1 MKYILVKIILFTLV
15 ISIPSC
21 NKFLE
26 ENPKSQIASDS
37 YFKTSDQVKS
47 AVNQLYHYATGPE
60 LFYVTQSWY
69 DATWAFYFDIM
80 SGLTDNPVQQDVT
93 IKYFAMLSQNQDNL
107 NGFSTGIW
115 TSFYAS
121 INIANTIISK
131 VENSATLDASTKAQ
145 ALATAKFFRAADYYY
160 LVRLFGGVPLVLEPI
175 SSLDNIYPG
184 RASVEE
190 VYKVITDDL
199 EWAKNNGNL
208 ADVPMGS
215 NNNRISKGT
224 VACFLSEAYLT
235 MAGYPLKKTEYY
247 SKALT
252 TAKSIIDSPGGYK
265 LFDNSGGTTPFDK
278 LRLTDFD
285 KGSEYLYYFE
295 YDPAI
300 QSTWY
305 PIWSFPASFPKK
317 IPKSDAE
324 IKYSVY
330 VLSWKPTKPLLNLY
344 DDANDIRRQ
353 NRQFYHDKF
362 PYKTNDG
369 KYNTIEFE
377 ISPFRWYDSLAIFVT
392 GISGKYTPAYRLAD
406 VYLIAAE
413 AANEMGDDPTPYLT
427 PITNR
432 AYKVSPPIPAG
443 QTNRRNLILGERF
456 RELAM
461 ENHFWFDMLRTR
473 LYPEAD
479 AQHRVTFSPLIGH
492 NNGRGQK
499 YSEKDLLIPLPLSEM
514 QRNSNLKPQ
523 NPGY

>member
-1 MKYILVKIILFTLV
+1 MKYILDKIILFVLL
-15 ISIPSC
+15 INLSSC

-37 YFKTSDQVKS
+37 YFKTTDQIKS
-47 AVNQLYHYATGPE
+47 AVNQLYSYATGPE
-60 LFYVTQSWY
+60 LFYVAQSWY

-80 SGLTDNPVQQDVT
+80 SGLTDNPVQQDATV
-93 IKYFAMLSQNQDNL
+93 KYLALLTQNQNNL
-107 NGFSTGIW
+107 NGFTSGIW

-121 INIANTIISK
+121 ISTCNLIISK
-131 VENSATLDASTKAQ
+131 VENSTILDAATKAQ
-145 ALATAKFFRAADYYY
+145 ALATARFFRAADYYY
-160 LVRLFGGVPLVLEPI
+160 LVRLFGAVPLVLKPTT
-175 SSLDNIYPG
+175 SLDNIYPG
-184 RASVEE
+184 RASLEE
-190 VYKVITDDL
+190 VYKVIVADL
-199 EWAKNNGNL
+199 EWAKDNGNL

-247 SKALT
+247 SKALS

-285 KGSEYLYYFE
+285 KGSEYLYFFE
-295 YDPAI
+295 YDQTI

-305 PIWSFPASFPKK
+305 PIWSFPSSFSSPL
-317 IPKSDAE
+317 PDSDAS
-324 IKYSVY
+324 IKYGVY
-330 VLSWKPTKPLLNLY
+330 VLSWKPTNSLLNLY
-344 DDANDIRRQ
+344 DEKNDIRRQ
-353 NRQFYHDKF
+353 NRQFYHEKF
-362 PYKTNDG
+362 SYKKKDG
-369 KYNTIEFE
+369 KYNTIKFE

-392 GISGKYTPAYRLAD
+392 ASSGKYTPAYRLAD

-413 AANEMGDDPTPYLT
+413 AANETGDDPAPYLT
-427 PITNR
+427 PIINR
-432 AYKVSPPIPAG
+432 AYKVPPPIPSG
-443 QTNRRNLILGERF
+443 QPNRRNLILGERF

-473 LYPEAD
+473 LYPDAD
-479 AQHRVTFSPLIGH
+479 DQHRVTFSPLIGH
-492 NNGRGQK
+492 DNGRGQK

-514 QRNSNLKPQ
+514 QKNPNLKPQ